1 MSSYSSGIGSSIA
14 RLACALIALCG
25 SVAAQAQSIQ
35 MAASLSYNSTYNYYT
50 GTYSDPNIIYG
61 VTVTPQT
68 GLPPSLS
75 LIIPPLPIN
84 PLNYNGFTNNG
95 LVYAPSSTGATVDLI
110 GGSNGWIYRFFGPT
124 FSGTPGSAAP
134 NAVTI
139 WSACGGEE
147 SEVVRASA
155 AVTPSSP
162 SESSG
167 CNGPENPGAM
177 AIDGNG
183 VLYVLSVDGGNS
195 NCDGQVVELWAFVP
209 LASSPSGFNPTPV
222 LIDNNVAGPG
232 TSNCSPRDYSNNDI
246 SFSQSAKL
254 GFNPNPYTVYDLMIA
269 PSYVAAPLT
278 PNDVLVLFGDSQ
290 YNYPAPQNVVA
301 LLADY
306 NASTLAAVLKG
317 SATLP
322 LNQPLT
328 VLNSTDITHWSQ
340 APTGVGAAWVPVVG
354 DNALSVAAWP
364 ADDNLLLLD
373 QDGNIFKFTWSTT
386 CSVAS
391 AMSCSVINQPVFWSL
406 LPNYNSNVE
415 TENTAYPNMQVESL
429 RTGAQAGASY
439 AFVTAYTLSEGPVP
453 PSDILALDNSGG
465 INSPQSVATS
475 VGPFAALAVSSPPSG
490 SGSGTAAQCVIG
502 CDLTGGDQQQIMGTP
517 AAIAAVEALGAK
529 GTITENVCIVEQDP
543 RHICNKNAPPAP
555 GNPWY
560 NSKTLPI
567 SAVCPNSYFKPS
579 FGNTVIPDYICG
591 DYGSGGPGTGTGF
604 AVIQGI
610 ANGVDGI
617 SGLLVYNDANA
628 DAFFDP
634 GQAEPCTGGEP
645 ITLFGWAPWS
655 GSPVEGSIPESPNMI
670 ELTYGCGTSKATSS
684 GMSIDLVGAKL
695 SLATA
700 SEFKPNNVSFAQFK
714 YANLFTDVLVA
725 PIDFVQKVRLEEIIV
740 RSEVFLDQGEYSCA
754 ARKIWRADE
763 YVSDHAGH
771 FHGIPGFDPNSYGR
785 SRSRLA
791 NLFFTIFSRIEGNL
805 APQVWPI
812 AKPPGVCPGNIDIDP
827 DGY

>member
-1 MSSYSSGIGSSIA
+1 MSSFPSGIGSSIA

-25 SVAAQAQSIQ
+25 GVAAEAQSIQ
-35 MAASLSYNSTYNYYT
+35 MAASLSYNNTYNYT
-50 GTYSDPNIIYG
+50 ANAYSDPNIIYG
-61 VTVTPQT
+61 VTVTPYS
-68 GLPPSLS
+68 GLPPSLT
-75 LIIPPLPIN
+75 LNALPIN
-84 PLNYNGFTNNG
+84 PPNMLSYLTYSGFTNNG
-95 LVYAPSSTGATVDLI
+95 LVYAPNSQSGAVDLI
-110 GGSNGWIYRFFGPT
+110 AASNSSIYRFFGPNFYGT
-124 FSGTPGSAAP
+124 SASGTPS
-134 NAVTI
+134 AVTI
-139 WSACGGEE
+139 WSSCGGEV
-147 SEVVRASA
+147 SDVVRASA
-155 AVTPSSP
+155 VISN
-162 SESSG
+162 
-167 CNGPENPGAM
+167 CIGPEYPGAM

-183 VLYVLSVDGGNS
+183 TLYVLSQDYSLASGCEGP
-195 NCDGQVVELWAFVP
+195 VVELWAFVP
-209 LASSPSGFNPTPV
+209 LASSPSGFYPTPV
-222 LIDNNVAGPG
+222 LIDNNVAGAG
-232 TSNCSPRDYSNNDI
+232 VQVNGACVARDYSNNNI
-246 SFSQSAKL
+246 SFTQPANL
-254 GFNPNPYTVYDLMIA
+254 NFYPNPNSVVDLMVA

-290 YNYPAPQNVVA
+290 YNDAVPPYVVA

-306 NASTLAAVLKG
+306 NASNLAGVLKG
-317 SATLP
+317 TATLSA
-322 LNQPLT
+322 PLT
-328 VLNSTDITHWSQ
+328 VLNSSDITHWAQ
-340 APTGVGAAWVPVVG
+340 APTDGWQPAVP

-391 AMSCSVINQPVFWSL
+391 ATNCAVLNQPVFWSL
-406 LPNYNSNVE
+406 LPDYNSNVE
-415 TENTAYPNMQVESL
+415 TENTSYPYMQVESL

-439 AFVTAYTLSEGPVP
+439 AFVTAYTLSDGPA
-453 PSDILALDNSGG
+453 PSAILALDNSGG
-465 INSPQSVATS
+465 VNPAKNVANLD
-475 VGPFAALAVSSPPSG
+475 GPFAALAVSSPPSG
-490 SGSGTAAQCVIG
+490 SGTGTAAQCVIG

-543 RHICNKNAPPAP
+543 RHICNPSAPKAP
-555 GNPWY
+555 GNPYY
-560 NSKTLPI
+560 NSKSLPV

-617 SGLLVYNDANA
+617 SGLLIYNDANA

-634 GQAEPCTGGEP
+634 GQTEPCTGAEP
-645 ITLFGWAPWS
+645 VTVFGWAPWS
-655 GSPVEGSIPESPNMI
+655 GSPVEGFIPESPNLI
-670 ELTYGCGTSKATSS
+670 ELTYGCGTSRSTSS

-700 SEFKPNNVSFAQFK
+700 SEFKPTTVGFAQFK

-725 PIDFVQKVRLEEIIV
+725 PIDLVQKVRLEEIIV
-740 RSEVFLDQGEYSCA
+740 RSELFLNQGQYSCA

-763 YVSDHAGH
+763 YVSDHASH
-771 FHGIPGFDPNSYGR
+771 FHGISGFDPNSYGR

-791 NLFFTIFSRIEGNL
+791 NLFFTIFSRIEGNP